1 VKFWEDMA
9 ELMGLYLMGREYV
22 IAYLDD
28 RIRVK
33 RSMKA
38 NIDDG
43 LKDRIMAVLDASY
56 NHYVG

>member
-1 VKFWEDMA
+1 
-9 ELMGLYLMGREYV
+9 MGREYV

-28 RIRVK
+28 RINHK
-33 RSMKA
+33 RDMKA
-38 NIDDG
+38 NISNW